1 MKLPFI
7 NQRTIILVAILAII
21 SLFWFGTN
29 PGAHAQGRFPKPSGH
44 VNDFADVLN
53 ATTKQR
59 LEKVLENLKER
70 TGIDF
75 VIATVK
81 SSGAEDLYD
90 YSLRIA
96 NDWNIGVPTSP
107 KKTVLLA
114 IAGDNGKF
122 LAHISKG
129 ARADLP
135 DGLIGDMGQRM
146 HAKIESAGYSEGLL
160 TGIQTFA
167 NGLGERNN
175 FTFADLDQRQAQ
187 DLIAEQQRPRMVE
200 SPAAQ
205 PVETPSAQPTQTPS
219 AQPSQSPT
227 APAVETPA
235 VRATETPSP
244 EATATVAPATPVAGS
259 PQPTA
264 TASGSPQAQPSETPA
279 IATPSLTPSA
289 TPLGTQSPSASPQT
303 TESPAAVQNATP
315 VESPAAQSSPSVAND
330 PNQNSAGNSARAT
343 RSPGPGKTT
352 TTPPANP
359 EDEKEEVEVTLALPP
374 DKRIEILKAFI
385 ATHPQSVAVPRAHE
399 LIVVAHAL
407 LGDQKL
413 QAGDIEGGLQQFR
426 LAISEAPADMPDRL
440 FTEVIARIP
449 TNLFLRGQRA
459 AAIETAHQ
467 AEAMAKQN
475 PKRLAAVAGFYL
487 VIEDANE
494 ASRLAELATQ
504 AGPDSAVAHQALG
517 TARHIALRLDEAES
531 EYARARALDPKSA
544 SVRMALADLKRAAG
558 KFEEA
563 LALYREQLQAD
574 PKNNSARAGSVVSLL
589 ELGKKDEADQE
600 LNTALQDK
608 DQARNLPLLVGA
620 AYWFLAHNDPARGLE
635 LADKAVALEPRYS
648 WAQIALARALIANKR
663 PQEAETSLR
672 YVRQFSR
679 FPTLDYELA
688 NMLAAIGLYDEA
700 AAELAH
706 SFSIKGGQIE
716 TMLAGRYAAHA
727 ASFTEL
733 LAPERR
739 AVIFQSRP
747 ADTDAN
753 AKMLKALLALN
764 TALNPPEGSAP
775 NEDELVA
782 IAQDFTGGDDAM
794 RTYRQVYVAD
804 KLVRK
809 GVALSTAIDL
819 MDQATRGVE
828 AALSTPV
835 ATLAVQPDEY
845 SDLRAKAL
853 AQGGTPRIPDAPRA
867 ALSGLLRGRIEDL
880 AGVALFKLDKS
891 ADAVAHL
898 RRAVNAAP
906 EGTPLWRSAMWHLGA
921 ALEASG
927 KNDQALLYYIKSYVA
942 GAPDPARRS
951 VIENVYKKVNGT
963 LEGLDDKIGP
973 GFATASP
980 TPAATPDATPTQ
992 SPTPGANAG

>member
-7 NQRTIILVAILAII
+7 NQRTIIFVVILAVI
-21 SLFWFGTN
+21 SLFWFGASR
-29 PGAHAQGRFPKPSGH
+29 GAHAQERLPKPSGH
-44 VNDFADVLN
+44 VNDFAELLD
-53 ATTKQR
+53 ATTRQR
-59 LEKVLENLKER
+59 LEKILENLKER
-70 TGIDF
+70 SGIDF

-81 SSGAEDLYD
+81 STGAEDLYD

-96 NDWNIGVPTSP
+96 NDWNVGVPTSA

-146 HAKIESAGYSEGLL
+146 RAIIATAGYNEGLL
-160 TGIQTFA
+160 AGIKTFA
-167 NGLGERNN
+167 NGIGERNN
-175 FTFADLDQRQAQ
+175 FTFADLDRHSAE

-200 SPAAQ
+200 SP
-205 PVETPSAQPTQTPS
+205 TAQPT
-219 AQPSQSPT
+219 
-227 APAVETPA
+227 ETPA
-235 VRATETPSP
+235 ARATETPAP
-244 EATATVAPATPVAGS
+244 EATATVSPAASVTES
-259 PQPTA
+259 PRPTA
-264 TASGSPQAQPSETPA
+264 TPEASVSPQAQPSETPVVT
-279 IATPSLTPSA
+279 TPPPA
-289 TPLGTQSPSASPQT
+289 APSPSASPQT
-303 TESPAAVQNATP
+303 NESPAAVQTATP
-315 VESPAAQSSPSVAND
+315 VESPVAQSSPSITND
-330 PNQNSAGNSARAT
+330 PTPNIAGNSARPT
-343 RSPGPGKTT
+343 RSPVAGKTPA
-352 TTPPANP
+352 TPPANP
-359 EDEKEEVEVTLALPP
+359 DDEKEEVEVTLALPA
-374 DKRIEILKAFI
+374 DKRLDVLKAFI
-385 ATHPQSVAVPRAHE
+385 AAHPQSVAAPRAYE

-407 LGDQKL
+407 VGDQKL
-413 QAGDIEGGLQQFR
+413 HEGDVEGGLQQFR
-426 LAISEAPADMPDRL
+426 LAISDAPNDIPDRL

-449 TNLFLRGQRA
+449 TNLFLLGQRA
-459 AAIETAHQ
+459 AAIDMAHQ

-494 ASRLAELATQ
+494 AGRLAELATQ

-531 EYARARALDPKSA
+531 EYARALALDPKSA
-544 SVRMALADLKRAAG
+544 GARVALADLKRGAG
-558 KFEEA
+558 RFEEA
-563 LALYREQLQAD
+563 LALYREQLRVD
-574 PKNNSARAGSVVSLL
+574 PKNNSARAGFVVSLL
-589 ELGKKDEADQE
+589 ELGKRDEADQE

-635 LADKAVALEPRYS
+635 LAEKAVALEPRYS

-663 PQEAETSLR
+663 PQDAERSLR
-672 YVRQFSR
+672 YVRQYSR

-688 NMLAAIGLYDEA
+688 NLLAAIGLYDDA
-700 AAELAH
+700 AAELAR
-706 SFSIKGGQIE
+706 SFSIKGGQVE

-747 ADTDAN
+747 ADTDGN

-764 TALNPPEGSAP
+764 ISLNPPAGSAP

-782 IAQDFTGGDDAM
+782 IARDFTAGDDEM

-809 GVALSTAIDL
+809 GVALSTVIDL
-819 MDQATRGVE
+819 MDQATNGVE
-828 AALSTPV
+828 VALSAPA

-845 SDLRAKAL
+845 SDIRAKAL

-880 AGVALFKLDKS
+880 AGVALFKLDKA
-891 ADAVAHL
+891 ADAVARL

-906 EGTPLWRSAMWHLGA
+906 EGTPLWRAAMWHLGG
-921 ALEASG
+921 ALEATG
-927 KNDQALLYYIKSYVA
+927 KNDQALPYYIKSYVA
-942 GAPDPARRS
+942 GPPDAARRS
-951 VIENVYKKVNGT
+951 VIENIYKKVNGT

-973 GFATASP
+973 GFAAATASP
-980 TPAATPDATPTQ
+980 SPA
-992 SPTPGANAG
+992 PTPE

>member
-7 NQRTIILVAILAII
+7 NQRAIIFVVILAGI
-21 SLFWFGTN
+21 SSFWL
-29 PGAHAQGRFPKPSGH
+29 GAHRGVSAQGRLPKPSGH
-44 VNDFADVLN
+44 VNDFAEVLD
-53 ATTKQR
+53 APTRQR

-81 SSGAEDLYD
+81 TTGTEDLYD

-114 IAGDNGKF
+114 VAGDNGKF
-122 LAHISKG
+122 LALMSKG

-135 DGLIGDMGQRM
+135 DGLVGDMGQRM
-146 HAKIESAGYSEGLL
+146 RAKLESGGYSEGLL
-160 TGIQTFA
+160 TGIKTFA
-167 NGLGERNN
+167 NGLGERSN
-175 FTFADLDQRQAQ
+175 FTFADLDQRPAE
-187 DLIAEQQRPRMVE
+187 DLIAEQQRPRTVE
-200 SPAAQ
+200 SPTAQPVETPAAQ
-205 PVETPSAQPTQTPS
+205 PVETPA
-219 AQPSQSPT
+219 A
-227 APAVETPA
+227 
-235 VRATETPSP
+235 RATETPTP
-244 EATATVAPATPVAGS
+244 EATATVSPAASVAES

-264 TASGSPQAQPSETPA
+264 TPEPSASAQAQASETPLA
-279 IATPSLTPSA
+279 ATPSPA
-289 TPLGTQSPSASPQT
+289 APSPSAAPTT
-303 TESPAAVQNATP
+303 TESPAVQTATPVATP
-315 VESPAAQSSPSVAND
+315 VESPAAQPSPTISDAKQDVA
-330 PNQNSAGNSARAT
+330 ANSARAT
-343 RSPGPGKTT
+343 RSPAAGKTPA
-352 TTPPANP
+352 TPPANP
-359 EDEKEEVEVTLALPP
+359 EDEKEEVEVTLALPA
-374 DKRIEILKAFI
+374 DKRIDVLKAFI
-385 ATHPQSVAVPRAHE
+385 AAHPQSVAVPRANE

-426 LAISEAPADMPDRL
+426 LAISEAPNDMPDRL

-459 AAIETAHQ
+459 AAIETAQQ
-467 AEAMAKQN
+467 AEALAKQN

-487 VIEDANE
+487 VIEDASE
-494 ASRLAELATQ
+494 ATRVAELATQ
-504 AGPDSAVAHQALG
+504 AGPDSAAAHQALG

-531 EYARARALDPKSA
+531 EYARALALDPKSA
-544 SVRMALADLKRAAG
+544 SARLALADLKRGAG

-574 PKNNSARAGSVVSLL
+574 PKNNSARAGFVVSLL

-620 AYWFLAHNDPARGLE
+620 AYWFLAHNDPARGFE
-635 LADKAVALEPRYS
+635 LADKAVTLEPRYA
-648 WAQIALARALIANKR
+648 WGQIALARALIANKR
-663 PQEAETSLR
+663 PQEAERSLR
-672 YVRQFSR
+672 YALQFSR

-688 NMLAAIGLYDEA
+688 NMLAAVGLYDDA
-700 AAELAH
+700 AAELAL

-716 TMLAGRYAAHA
+716 TMLAGRTAARA

-739 AVIFQSRP
+739 AVIFQARG
-747 ADTDAN
+747 ADTEAN
-753 AKMLKALLALN
+753 AKILKALLALN

-782 IAQDFTGGDDAM
+782 IARDFTAGDDDM
-794 RTYRQVYVAD
+794 RTYRQLYVAD
-804 KLVRK
+804 KFLRK
-809 GVALSTAIDL
+809 GVALSTVIDL
-819 MDQATRGVE
+819 MDQATNGVE
-828 AALSTPV
+828 VALSAPA

-867 ALSGLLRGRIEDL
+867 ALSGLLRSRIEDL
-880 AGVALFKLDKS
+880 AGVALFKMDK
-891 ADAVAHL
+891 AGEAVARL

-906 EGTPLWRSAMWHLGA
+906 EGTPLWRSAMWHLGG
-921 ALEASG
+921 ALEATG

-942 GAPDPARRS
+942 GPPDAARRS
-951 VIENVYKKVNGT
+951 VIENIYKKVNGT

-973 GFATASP
+973 GFAPP
-980 TPAATPDATPTQ
+980 TATP
-992 SPTPGANAG
+992 SPM

>member
-7 NQRTIILVAILAII
+7 NRRAIVLAVILGITAF
-21 SLFWFGTN
+21 FWFWTN
-29 PGAHAQGRFPKPSGH
+29 PGVHAQGRLPKPNGH
-44 VNDFADVLN
+44 VNDFAEVLD

-70 TGIDF
+70 TDIDF

-81 SSGAEDLYD
+81 SAGAEDLYD

-96 NDWNIGVPTSP
+96 NDWSIGVSTSP
-107 KKTVLLA
+107 KKTVLLV
-114 IAGDNGKF
+114 IAADKGKF
-122 LAHISKG
+122 FTQATKG
-129 ARADLP
+129 ARIYLP
-135 DGLIGDMGQRM
+135 DGLIGEMGRQMRP
-146 HAKIESAGYSEGLL
+146 KIESARYSEGLL
-160 TGIQTFA
+160 TGIRTFA
-167 NGLGERNN
+167 NGIGERTN
-175 FTFADLDQRQAQ
+175 FTFADLDQRPAE
-187 DLIAEQQRPRMVE
+187 DLIAEQQRPRTVE

-205 PVETPSAQPTQTPS
+205 PIETPSAQPAQTP
-219 AQPSQSPT
+219 AARVQTPT
-227 APAVETPA
+227 
-235 VRATETPSP
+235 P
-244 EATATVAPATPVAGS
+244 EATATVAPAASVAES

-264 TASGSPQAQPSETPA
+264 TPQASVSPQAQPSETPA
-279 IATPSLTPSA
+279 VATPSLTPSA
-289 TPLGTQSPSASPQT
+289 PPSGRQPPSASPQT
-303 TESPAAVQNATP
+303 TETPAAVQTATP
-315 VESPAAQSSPSVAND
+315 FESPAAQSSPSVAND
-330 PNQNSAGNSARAT
+330 PNQNVAGNAARVT
-343 RSPGPGKTT
+343 RPPVTDRKTT

-359 EDEKEEVEVTLALPP
+359 DDEKEEVEVTLAQPA

-385 ATHPQSVAVPRAHE
+385 ATHPQSVAVPRANE

-413 QAGDIEGGLQQFR
+413 QAGDIDGGLQQFR

-467 AEAMAKQN
+467 AEALARQN

-504 AGPDSAVAHQALG
+504 AGPDSAAAHQTLAA
-517 TARHIALRLDEAES
+517 ARHIALRLDEAES
-531 EYARARALDPKSA
+531 EYARALALDPKSA
-544 SVRMALADLKRAAG
+544 SARVALADLKRAAG
-558 KFEEA
+558 KFAEA
-563 LALYREQLQAD
+563 LALYREQLQTD
-574 PKNNSARAGSVVSLL
+574 SKNNSARAGVVVSLL

-600 LNTALQDK
+600 LNAALQDK

-635 LADKAVALEPRYS
+635 FADKAVALEPRYS
-648 WAQIALARALIANKR
+648 WAQIAFARALIANQR

-716 TMLAGRYAAHA
+716 TMLAGRNAAHA
-727 ASFTEL
+727 AGFAEL

-782 IAQDFTGGDDAM
+782 IAQDFTAGDDAM

-809 GVALSTAIDL
+809 GVALSTVIDL
-819 MDQATRGVE
+819 MDQATSGVE
-828 AALSTPV
+828 VALSVPT

-845 SDLRAKAL
+845 SDLRARAL
-853 AQGGTPRIPDAPRA
+853 AQGGTPTIPNAPRA

-880 AGVALFKLDKS
+880 AGMALFKLDKS
-891 ADAVAHL
+891 TDAVLRL
-898 RRAVNAAP
+898 RRAVNVAP
-906 EGTPLWRSAMWHLGA
+906 EGTPLWRAALWHLGG
-921 ALEASG
+921 ALEAGG

-951 VIENVYKKVNGT
+951 VIENVYKKVNGS

-973 GFATASP
+973 GFATATATPSPAP
-980 TPAATPDATPTQ
+980 TPE
-992 SPTPGANAG
+992 

>member
-7 NQRTIILVAILAII
+7 NQRAIIFVVILAVI
-21 SLFWFGTN
+21 SFFWFGAN
-29 PGAHAQGRFPKPSGH
+29 PGVSAQGRLPKPSGH
-44 VNDFADVLN
+44 VNDFAEVLD

-70 TGIDF
+70 SGIDF

-81 SSGAEDLYD
+81 STGAEDLYD

-146 HAKIESAGYSEGLL
+146 RAKIESAGYSEGLL

-175 FTFADLDQRQAQ
+175 FTFADLDRHPAE

-205 PVETPSAQPTQTPS
+205 PI
-219 AQPSQSPT
+219 
-227 APAVETPA
+227 ETPA
-235 VRATETPSP
+235 ARAIETPTP
-244 EATATVAPATPVAGS
+244 EATATVSPASSVAES

-264 TASGSPQAQPSETPA
+264 TPEASVSAQAQPSETPVV
-279 IATPSLTPSA
+279 ATPSPA
-289 TPLGTQSPSASPQT
+289 TPSPSASPQT
-303 TESPAAVQNATP
+303 TESPGAVQLATP
-315 VESPAAQSSPSVAND
+315 VESPAAQSSPSVTNDAN
-330 PNQNSAGNSARAT
+330 QTVAGNSARAT

-352 TTPPANP
+352 ITPPANP
-359 EDEKEEVEVTLALPP
+359 DDEKEEVEVTLALPA
-374 DKRIEILKAFI
+374 DKRIDTLKAFI
-385 ATHPQSVAVPRAHE
+385 AAHPQSVAVPRANE

-407 LGDQKL
+407 LGDQRL
-413 QAGDIEGGLQQFR
+413 QAGNIEGGLQQFR

-440 FTEVIARIP
+440 FTEVIARLP

-459 AAIETAHQ
+459 AAIEAAHQ
-467 AEAMAKQN
+467 AEALAKQN

-487 VIEDANE
+487 VIEDVNE
-494 ASRLAELATQ
+494 ASRLAEMATQ
-504 AGPDSAVAHQALG
+504 AGPDSAAAHQALG
-517 TARHIALRLDEAES
+517 AARHIALRLDEAES
-531 EYARARALDPKSA
+531 EFARALTLDPKSA
-544 SVRMALADLKRAAG
+544 SARIALADLKRAAG

-589 ELGKKDEADQE
+589 ELGKKEEADQE
-600 LNTALQDK
+600 LNAALQDK

-620 AYWFLAHNDPARGLE
+620 AYWFLAHNDPDRGLE

-663 PQEAETSLR
+663 PQEAERSLR
-672 YVRQFSR
+672 YARQFSR

-706 SFSIKGGQIE
+706 SFSIKGGEIE
-716 TMLAGRYAAHA
+716 TMLAGRNAAHA

-753 AKMLKALLALN
+753 SKMLKALLALN

-775 NEDELVA
+775 NEDEVVA
-782 IAQDFTGGDDAM
+782 IAQDFTAGDDAM

-809 GVALSTAIDL
+809 GVALSTVIDL
-819 MDQATRGVE
+819 MDQATNGVE
-828 AALSTPV
+828 VALSVPV

-845 SDLRAKAL
+845 SDIRARAL

-880 AGVALFKLDKS
+880 AGVALFKLDKA
-891 ADAVAHL
+891 ADAVARL
-898 RRAVNAAP
+898 RRAVNASP
-906 EGTPLWRSAMWHLGA
+906 EGTPLWRSAMWHLGG

-942 GAPDPARRS
+942 GPPDPARRS

-973 GFATASP
+973 GFAAATATP
-980 TPAATPDATPTQ
+980 TPATR
-992 SPTPGANAG
+992 

>member
-1 MKLPFI
+1 MKLPLI
-7 NQRTIILVAILAII
+7 NQRTIIFVVILAII

-29 PGAHAQGRFPKPSGH
+29 PGARAQGRFPKPSGH
-44 VNDFADVLN
+44 VNDFADVLD
-53 ATTKQR
+53 ATTRQR

-96 NDWNIGVPTSP
+96 NEWNIGVSTSP

-135 DGLIGDMGQRM
+135 DGLIGDMGERM
-146 HAKIESAGYSEGLL
+146 HAKIESAGYSAGLL
-160 TGIQTFA
+160 TGIETFA

-187 DLIAEQQRPRMVE
+187 DLIAEQQRPRMVA

-205 PVETPSAQPTQTPS
+205 PVETPAAQPTQT
-219 AQPSQSPT
+219 PT

-244 EATATVAPATPVAGS
+244 EATATVAPVPPVAKS

-264 TASGSPQAQPSETPA
+264 TPEALASPPAQPSETPA

-289 TPLGTQSPSASPQT
+289 TPLPSASPQT
-303 TESPAAVQNATP
+303 TESPAAVRTATP
-315 VESPAAQSSPSVAND
+315 IESPAAQSSPSVAND
-330 PNQNSAGNSARAT
+330 PNQNSAGNSARAS

-374 DKRIEILKAFI
+374 DKRIEVLKAFI
-385 ATHPQSVAVPRAHE
+385 ATHPQSGAVPRATE

-504 AGPDSAVAHQALG
+504 AGPDSAIAHQVLG
-517 TARHIALRLDEAES
+517 TARHIALRLDEAET
-531 EYARARALDPKSA
+531 EYARALALDPKSA
-544 SVRMALADLKRAAG
+544 SARIALADLRRGAG

-563 LALYREQLQAD
+563 LALYREQLVAD
-574 PKNNSARAGSVVSLL
+574 PKNNSAHAGVVVTLL

-663 PQEAETSLR
+663 PQEAERSLR
-672 YVRQFSR
+672 FVRQFSR

-706 SFSIKGGQIE
+706 SFSIKSGQIE

-775 NEDELVA
+775 NEDELAA
-782 IAQDFTGGDDAM
+782 IAQDFTAGDDAM

-819 MDQATRGVE
+819 MDQATSGVE
-828 AALSTPV
+828 VALSAPA

-845 SDLRAKAL
+845 SDIRARAL

-891 ADAVAHL
+891 ADAVTRL

-963 LEGLDDKIGP
+963 LDGLDDKIGP
-973 GFATASP
+973 GFATAAATPSP
-980 TPAATPDATPTQ
+980 TPE
-992 SPTPGANAG
+992 